1 MDVGEMGM
9 GWGLS
14 TGLVQWYCADHF
26 VAALARLSG
35 LLEAARRSVA
45 VRSCAPVRVEEPELE
60 LAGVA

>member
-45 VRSCAPVRVEEPELE
+45 VRSCARS
-60 LAGVA
+60 ASRSRSWSWQG

>member
-45 VRSCAPVRVEEPELE
+45 VRSC
-60 LAGVA
+60 